1 MGETIGAILP
11 LAVGIA
17 VSPIPIVAAILM
29 LLSPRARVTGP
40 AFLGGWVLGIT
51 VAVVVFALLASVL
64 PAGGTGGAGPVAG
77 AVKIAL
83 GLLLLV
89 LAVRQWRA
97 RPAAGAPPVLPKWMS
112 AVDGMT
118 PPTAFGLGVL
128 LSAVN
133 PKNLLMAAGA
143 GLDIGSSGLGVGGA
157 AVATLVF
164 VVLAAATVAVP
175 VVGYLAA
182 SARMSGPLE
191 SLRGWLVGNNATVMS
206 VLLLVI
212 GVTMVG
218 KGVGDF

>member
-11 LAVGIA
+11 LAVGVA

-29 LLSPRARVTGP
+29 LLSPRARVNGP

-77 AVKIAL
+77 TVKIAL

-118 PPTAFGLGVL
+118 PLTALGLGVL

-133 PKNLLMAAGA
+133 PKNLLMAVGA
-143 GLDIGSSGLGVGGA
+143 GVDIGASGLGAGGA
-157 AVATLVF
+157 TVVIVIF
-164 VVLAAATVAVP
+164 VLLASASVAVP

-182 SARMSGPLE
+182 SDRMRSPLE
-191 SLRGWLVGNNATVMS
+191 SMRAWLGQNNAAVMT
-206 VLLLVI
+206 VLLTVI
-212 GVTMVG
+212 GVVMIG
-218 KGVGDF
+218 KGIGRF

>member
-11 LAVGIA
+11 LAVGVA

-29 LLSPRARVTGP
+29 LLSPRARVNGP
-40 AFLGGWVLGIT
+40 AFLGGWVLGIA

-77 AVKIAL
+77 TVKIAL

-118 PPTAFGLGVL
+118 PLTALGLGVL

-143 GLDIGSSGLGVGGA
+143 GLDIGGSGLGVGGA

-164 VVLAAATVAVP
+164 VVLAAVTVAVP

-218 KGVGDF
+218 KGVADF